1 MPGFGLIPAQ
11 RGAKGHIM
19 MTTLDRC
26 IELLDYAR
34 VCYAHTRHSVAY
46 TALEVAFAE
55 HISPHKLAKTV
66 VYASAQ
72 GYGLAVLPGDK
83 VIDFETLGGYLNDP
97 EIRLA
102 TEHEMKQLFPECE
115 VGAMPPLG
123 NLFHV
128 PVIVDTG
135 VAEQEFIAFNGGT
148 HRDVVHMTYSD
159 FARLVSPAVGKF
171 AITAPELVAV

>member
-1 MPGFGLIPAQ
+1 
-11 RGAKGHIM
+11 

-26 IELLDYAR
+26 IGFLDNAR

-66 VYASAQ
+66 VYASVQ
-72 GYGLAVLPGDK
+72 GYGLAVLPADMI
-83 VIDFETLGGYLNDP
+83 VNTRVLGSYVNDP
-97 EIRLA
+97 QLRLA
-102 TEHEMKQLFPECE
+102 SEHELKQLFPKCE

-123 NLFHV
+123 ILFDL

-148 HRDVVHMTYSD
+148 HRDVFHMTYGD
-159 FARLVSPAVGKF
+159 FARLVNPAVGKF
-171 AITAPELVAV
+171 AITAPEFVAA

>member
-1 MPGFGLIPAQ
+1 
-11 RGAKGHIM
+11 

-26 IELLDYAR
+26 IEFLDMSR

-66 VYASAQ
+66 VYATTQ
-72 GYGLAVLPGDK
+72 GYGIAVLPGDT
-83 VIDFETLGGYLNDP
+83 VANLRTLGTYLNDP
-97 EIRLA
+97 NVRLA
-102 TEHEMKQLFPECE
+102 TEHELKELFPGCE

-123 NLFHV
+123 NLFDL
-128 PVIVDTG
+128 PVIVDSS

-148 HRDVVHMTYSD
+148 HRDVFHLAYSD
-159 FARLVSPAVGKF
+159 FARLVKPAVGKF
-171 AITAPELVAV
+171 AIISPQFATA